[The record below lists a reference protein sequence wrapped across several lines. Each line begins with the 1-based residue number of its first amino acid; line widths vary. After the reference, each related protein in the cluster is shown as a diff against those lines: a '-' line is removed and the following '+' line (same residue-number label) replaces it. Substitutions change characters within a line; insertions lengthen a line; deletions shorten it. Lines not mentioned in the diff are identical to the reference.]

1 MLEIVYTNQFKRD
14 YRRAVRRN
22 EDVEELF
29 LVIDLLAKGQPLP
42 QEKRD
47 HALSGLYAGYREC
60 HVRPDFLL
68 VYKNCGKEA
77 GVDSVSGWN
86 PFGFVLIFSV
96 IPILWQSDSIIIIG
110 F

>member
-68 VYKNCGKEA
+68 VYKIVERRLELILYRA
-77 GVDSVSGWN
+77 GTH
-86 PFGFVLIFSV
+86 
-96 IPILWQSDSIIIIG
+96 SDL

>member
-47 HALSGLYAGYREC
+47 YALSGLYAGYREC

-68 VYKNCGKEA
+68 VYKIVERRLELILYRA
-77 GVDSVSGWN
+77 GTH
-86 PFGFVLIFSV
+86 
-96 IPILWQSDSIIIIG
+96 SDL

>member
-42 QEKRD
+42 QEKRY
-47 HALSGLYAGYREC
+47 HALSGLY
-60 HVRPDFLL
+60 D
-68 VYKNCGKEA
+68 
-77 GVDSVSGWN
+77 
-86 PFGFVLIFSV
+86 
-96 IPILWQSDSIIIIG
+96 
-110 F
+110 